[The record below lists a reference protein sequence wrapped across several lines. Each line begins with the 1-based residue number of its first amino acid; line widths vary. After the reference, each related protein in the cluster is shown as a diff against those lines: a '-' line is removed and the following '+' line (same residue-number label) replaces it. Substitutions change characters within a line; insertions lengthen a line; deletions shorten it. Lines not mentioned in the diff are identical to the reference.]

1 MDANER
7 ELLIKIATFLKE
19 RAARGKKSIKKIFA
33 FEKLLLMQG
42 EKECGLDVVFID
54 FLGVGVC
61 LGLYIFSFRVL
72 NIKFIRME
80 LSKCKSTQ
88 IYIAQCIDHRVYLNV
103 HTFVYARLGT
113 CINVLAYKLIYY
125 VLVTVY
131 LICMS
136 NDADKKRRK
145 KQRMSRPLKYA
156 FNFGCQKSEWLRVLK
171 FTFLRVYRVSTNA
184 SDLL

>member
-1 MDANER
+1 MR
-7 ELLIKIATFLKE
+7 PRRRFYRLLRCRCLSGIIYFLFP
-19 RAARGKKSIKKIFA
+19 S
-33 FEKLLLMQG
+33 FEYQ
-42 EKECGLDVVFID
+42 IPSR
-54 FLGVGVC
+54 
-61 LGLYIFSFRVL
+61 Y
-72 NIKFIRME
+72 RME

-88 IYIAQCIDHRVYLNV
+88 IYISQCIDHRVYLNV
-103 HTFVYARLGT
+103 HTFVYAHLGT

-156 FNFGCQKSEWLRVLK
+156 FNFGCQKSEWLHVLK